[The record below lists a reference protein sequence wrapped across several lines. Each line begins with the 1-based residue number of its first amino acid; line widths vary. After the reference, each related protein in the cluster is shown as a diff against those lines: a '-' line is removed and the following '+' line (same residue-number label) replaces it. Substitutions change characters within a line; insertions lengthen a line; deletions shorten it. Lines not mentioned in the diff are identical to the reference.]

1 MSIRRRR
8 IPAARN
14 LVLDGL
20 SFVPRHVYFPVERR
34 MPLAEVA
41 AARSAAAPRVSWS
54 VVWLKAYAAVC
65 VRLPALRTI
74 YLRWPWPQLV
84 ESDEVVASL
93 IVNRQDGEHERL
105 CWALFHAPHEHAL
118 PALQQELDKFQQEP
132 IEKIYRKQVTFSK
145 MPRPIR
151 RLLWWWQ
158 LNFSG
163 QKRTRRL
170 GTFTQSTLAGQ
181 GANNGFHQTL
191 LTTSLCFAPLDELG
205 ASLVTLICD
214 HRVIDGAMAA
224 TALRLLEEEL
234 RGPILAE
241 LRGLAA
247 GGSHS

>member
-1 MSIRRRR
+1 MPSKRRR

-20 SFVPRHVYFPVERR
+20 SFVPRHVYFPVERV

-41 AARSAAAPRVSWS
+41 AARSVAKPRVSWS

-65 VRLPALRTI
+65 VRMPALRTV
-74 YLRWPWPQLV
+74 YQRWPWPHFR
-84 ESDEVVASL
+84 ESDEIVGTL

-105 CWALFHAPHEHAL
+105 CWAQFYAPHEQGLAS
-118 PALQQELDKFQQEP
+118 LQEQLNKFQTDP
-132 IEKIYRKQVTFSK
+132 IDQIYHKQVLFSK
-145 MPRPIR
+145 LPWPLR

-163 QKRTRRL
+163 KKRTRRF

-191 LTTSLCFAPLDELG
+191 LTTSLCFTPLDEAG
-205 ASLVTLICD
+205 KCTATLICD
-214 HRVIDGAMAA
+214 HRVIDGAVAA
-224 TALRLLEEEL
+224 EALRQLEEEL

-241 LRGLAA
+241 LKEVVADTTV
-247 GGSHS
+247 